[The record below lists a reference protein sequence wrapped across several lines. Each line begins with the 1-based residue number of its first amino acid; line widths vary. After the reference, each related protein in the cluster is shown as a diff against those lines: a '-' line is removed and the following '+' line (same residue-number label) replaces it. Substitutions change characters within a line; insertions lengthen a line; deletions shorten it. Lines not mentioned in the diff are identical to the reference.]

1 MMKTIDLHTHT
12 TTSDGTFT
20 PSELVAYAAE
30 KGLCAVA
37 VTDHDTTEGI
47 AEALSASEGRELEV
61 IPGIEISSMY
71 DRLEIH
77 IVGLFID
84 PENTDLLKWLTAL
97 RQSRDERNKKML
109 AALSDMGIEISYDE
123 LSEFAAGSIITRA
136 HFAGIMLKKGY
147 ITSINEAFDRLI
159 GDRCPAYIPRE
170 LPDYKTSINMI
181 RSAGGI
187 AVLAHPLLYKINTK
201 GLEDMVSELAAASL
215 TGIEAYY
222 STHSPSDTKYI
233 KRLAQQNRLLLSG
246 GSDFHGSNKKNLDL
260 GIGYGTLAV
269 PADLID
275 TLKGALKNG

>member
-12 TTSDGTFT
+12 TASDGTLT

-47 AEALSASEGRELEV
+47 AEALSAADGRELNV

-84 PENTDLLKWLTAL
+84 PENTSLLEWLTAL
-97 RQSRDERNKKML
+97 RQSREERNKKML
-109 AALSDMGIEISYDE
+109 TVLSDMGIEISYDE

-260 GIGYGTLAV
+260 GTGYGTLAV

>member
-1 MMKTIDLHTHT
+1 MKTIDLHTHT
-12 TTSDGTFT
+12 TASDGTLT
-20 PSELVAYAAE
+20 PSELIAYAAE
-30 KGLCAVA
+30 KGLCAIA
-37 VTDHDTTEGI
+37 ITDHDTTEGI
-47 AEALSASEGRELEV
+47 AEALFAAEGRELEV

-84 PENTDLLKWLTAL
+84 PENTSLLEWLTAL
-97 RQSRDERNKKML
+97 RQSREERNKKML

-170 LPDYKTSINMI
+170 LPDYITSINMI

-201 GLEDMVSELAAASL
+201 GLENMVSELAAASL

-233 KRLAQQNRLLLSG
+233 KKLAQQNRLLLSG
-246 GSDFHGSNKKNLDL
+246 GSDFHGSNKKNLVL
-260 GIGYGTLAV
+260 GTGYGSLDV

>member
-1 MMKTIDLHTHT
+1 MKTIDLHTHT
-12 TTSDGTFT
+12 TASDGTLT
-20 PSELVAYAAE
+20 PSELIAYAAE

-37 VTDHDTTEGI
+37 ITDHDTTEGI
-47 AEALSASEGRELEV
+47 AEALFAAEGRELEV

-84 PENTDLLKWLTAL
+84 PENTSLLEWLTAL
-97 RQSRDERNKKML
+97 RQSREERNKKML
-109 AALSDMGIEISYDE
+109 AALSDMGIKISYDE

-136 HFAGIMLKKGY
+136 HFAGVMLKKGY

-201 GLEDMVSELAAASL
+201 GLENIVSELAAASL

-233 KRLAQQNRLLLSG
+233 KKLAQQNRLLLSG

-260 GIGYGTLAV
+260 GTGYGTLDV